1 MCSFL
6 VASFLMAAS
15 TLKYANYYLRL
26 RGPDYTNKVEERGWT
41 FVHNLLSMTG
51 DFTLQPFKSKDG
63 KVVTLFNGEIYNYQ
77 ELGLGT
83 FPSDGYAL
91 IPAYEKYGED
101 FGSHLHGEYAIVLS
115 DFEKMKTFIISDTFC
130 TKPVWYA
137 IWDDPVHGKRF
148 ATASYQSAL
157 TRMGAPDEA
166 CVFVHPNTRVTV
178 DMSRLEVAR
187 EDFVFSWNLTQYK
200 MDTSDWEKAFKRAID
215 IRTRNVKHKI
225 FIGLSDGYDS
235 GAIMLALSQAG
246 VDFMS
251 YTVSGKED
259 AQTIRD
265 RIVYKSGIHTK
276 TNNYSYRP
284 CVMFPSDIKPYKE
297 RTWLNTHVEPY
308 NYTYNGFREPL
319 LRDKACI
326 GLSSILTK
334 VRTRGGLIYLSGS
347 GADEIM
353 TDYAMDGK
361 RIYSRKKSFNGIFPH
376 NLSSIFPWTCFYL
389 GTQRDYLMKE
399 ELVGGAHGIETRYP
413 FLDRFVVQ
421 EFLYLHE
428 SLKNEYKRPLDD
440 YFSKFNFPFRKKK
453 KMGFNLVGAT
463 IGPTLKMELESL
475 SKCG

>member
-6 VASFLMAAS
+6 VASFLLAAS
-15 TLKYANYYLRL
+15 TLKYANYYVQL
-26 RGPDYTNKVEERGWT
+26 RGPDYTNKAEENGWT
-41 FVHNLLSMTG
+41 FVHNLLTMTG
-51 DFTLQPFKSKDG
+51 DFTLQPFKSANG

-91 IPAYEKYGED
+91 LPAYEKYGED
-101 FGSHLHGEYAIVLS
+101 FASYLHGEYAIVLS
-115 DFEKMKTFIISDTFC
+115 DFEKMKTFIVSDTFC

-137 IWDDPVHGKRF
+137 IWDDVVHGRRF

-157 TRMGAPDEA
+157 KRMGAPEET
-166 CVFVHPNTRVTV
+166 CVFVHPNTRVV
-178 DMSRLEVAR
+178 IDMSKLEVIR

-200 MDTSDWEKAFKRAID
+200 MDTSDWECAFKRAID

-259 AQTIRD
+259 PHTLRD
-265 RIVYKSGIHTK
+265 RILYRNSTHAT
-276 TNNYSYRP
+276 TSNDYSYQP
-284 CVMFPSDIKPYKE
+284 CVMFPSDIKPREE
-297 RTWLNTHVEPY
+297 RPWLQTHVEPY
-308 NYTYNGFREPL
+308 FYTYDGFRDAM
-319 LRDKACI
+319 LRDKACV

-334 VRTRGGLIYLSGS
+334 VRKRGGLIYISGS

-361 RIYSRKKSFNGIFPH
+361 HIFARKSFNGIFPR
-376 NLSSIFPWTCFYL
+376 NLSSIFPWTSFYL

-421 EFLYLHE
+421 EFLSLHE
-428 SLKNEYKRPLDD
+428 SVKNDYKRPLDD
-440 YFSKFNFPFRKKK
+440 YFSKYSFPFRKKK
-453 KMGFNLVGAT
+453 KTGFNLVGEAIDAT
-463 IGPTLKMELESL
+463 VKVELESL
-475 SKCG
+475 SKCS